1 MKKKSLIKTLTSSR
15 IRQQKF
21 QNVICV
27 YIRTYSIKTSLRVT
41 NNARDD
47 DAPPLRVNVVN
58 LAPNFAALYLV
69 LDYLNQ
75 LDIYL
80 VDTKPKE
87 KPAAKKEPEPSKEPE
102 PEPEL
107 SNRRNRPN
115 LTPILG
121 STV

>member
-47 DAPPLRVNVVN
+47 DASPLRVNVVN

-69 LDYLNQ
+69 LEYLNQ

-102 PEPEL
+102 PNPNCQIDATDPI
-107 SNRRNRPN
+107 SRRF
-115 LTPILG
+115 
-121 STV
+121 

>member
-1 MKKKSLIKTLTSSR
+1 M
-15 IRQQKF
+15 
-21 QNVICV
+21 
-27 YIRTYSIKTSLRVT
+27 T

-69 LDYLNQ
+69 LEYLNQ

-87 KPAAKKEPEPSKEPE
+87 KPAAKKEPEP
-102 PEPEL
+102 EPEL

>member
-1 MKKKSLIKTLTSSR
+1 MKKKSLIKTLASSR

-47 DAPPLRVNVVN
+47 DASPLRVNVVN

-69 LDYLNQ
+69 LEYLNQ

-87 KPAAKKEPEPSKEPE
+87 NPAAKKEPEPSKEPE

>member
-1 MKKKSLIKTLTSSR
+1 M
-15 IRQQKF
+15 
-21 QNVICV
+21 
-27 YIRTYSIKTSLRVT
+27 T

-47 DAPPLRVNVVN
+47 DASPLRVNVVN

-69 LDYLNQ
+69 LEYLNQ

-102 PEPEL
+102 PKPEL